1 MTPETRDKL
10 LRLGAKPIVAALAKH
25 GLRNRSVAKL
35 SPEEP
40 FAGEAC
46 LTLETAR
53 AGSVLVAAAV
63 PQPMR
68 EKLTRRGLAGVV
80 TPRELHGVP
89 VQPGDAI
96 LRDRTALVVLPAA
109 LADRIVE
116 EADTALAF
124 EEFTADQVAQGG
136 GVYGLHIPS
145 GDRAKQAFAQWRRMK
160 GR

>member
-10 LRLGAKPIVAALAKH
+10 LRLGAKPIIAALGKH
-25 GLRNRSVAKL
+25 GLRNCSVNRLPA
-35 SPEEP
+35 EEP

-46 LTLETAR
+46 LTLETVR
-53 AGSVLVAAAV
+53 AGGVLVATALA
-63 PQPMR
+63 PPMR
-68 EKLTRRGLAGVV
+68 ERLARRNLAGLVNSRELRGLQV
-80 TPRELHGVP
+80 E
-89 VQPGDAI
+89 PGDVI

-109 LADRIVE
+109 LAEQIVE

-145 GDRAKQAFAQWRRMK
+145 GDRAKQAFAVWRRLK